1 MYYLVIHHKK
11 VSGFTVTEQRG
22 TTEEHT
28 AFLSLALLL
37 DAMFCVTTSWKLFS
51 QRKEQPC
58 SNERAGDG
66 LIIGSLVYFL
76 FLYWWS
82 ACGVL
87 SWKAEKKK
95 RPGLTLARSPPAVKG
110 KSHPGWG
117 QSLTVT
123 QTDSL
128 ACVSRSSAT
137 ITAAQ
142 TWALLLQLTAWRLD
156 RLLHVGK
163 AERTLVGWT
172 QVGVSEW
179 TLWAL
184 PVQGYKRRRGHI
196 LNVAGL
202 GMYGKAWEAASLFS

>member
-1 MYYLVIHHKK
+1 MI
-11 VSGFTVTEQRG
+11 
-22 TTEEHT
+22 
-28 AFLSLALLL
+28 SLW
-37 DAMFCVTTSWKLFS
+37 CVKLEG
-51 QRKEQPC
+51 R
-58 SNERAGDG
+58 
-66 LIIGSLVYFL
+66 
-76 FLYWWS
+76 
-82 ACGVL
+82 
-87 SWKAEKKK
+87 KKK
-95 RPGLTLARSPPAVKG
+95 RPGLTRRARSPPAVKG

-196 LNVAGL
+196 LNLAGL
-202 GMYGKAWEAASLFS
+202 GMYEKVQRPNQAVLGTMSMSWESPTSHCQCSAAWHQGCFLLSDALLFLVFITPVLARCSWGLF